1 MDWRGAYQISL
12 SVIALLAF
20 AGAAWL
26 IVAPKPSPGI
36 EIIPPPTPDASS
48 FAPAPGADAPAGDPD
63 PSDGGGGLVVNLN
76 SASASELTAL
86 PGIGETLAGRI
97 VAWREENGPF
107 ARVDQVMAVSGI
119 GPATYERIRPY
130 ARVRE

>member
-26 IVAPKPSPGI
+26 IVAPKPSPGV
-36 EIIPPPTPDASS
+36 EIIHPPSPAASS
-48 FAPAPGADAPAGDPD
+48 AAPASGADAPAGDA
-63 PSDGGGGLVVNLN
+63 SDGDGGALVVNLN

>member
-26 IVAPKPSPGI
+26 VVAPKPSPGI
-36 EIIPPPTPDASS
+36 EIIPPSPSPGLSLDSPSS
-48 FAPAPGADAPAGDPD
+48 SGAAPAGNASAPD
-63 PSDGGGGLVVNLN
+63 GGGLVVNLN
-76 SASASELTAL
+76 TASASELTAL
-86 PGIGETLAGRI
+86 PGIGETLAARI
-97 VAWREENGPF
+97 VAWREEHGPF

-130 ARVRE
+130 ARAGG

>member
-26 IVAPKPSPGI
+26 IVAPKPSPGV

-48 FAPAPGADAPAGDPD
+48 FAPASGADAPAGNPD

>member
-26 IVAPKPSPGI
+26 IVAPKPSPGV

-48 FAPAPGADAPAGDPD
+48 FAPASGADAPAGDPD

>member
-26 IVAPKPSPGI
+26 IVAPKPSPGV
-36 EIIPPPTPDASS
+36 EIIPPPTPAASS
-48 FAPAPGADAPAGDPD
+48 FAPASGADAPAGNQD